1 MVFLFIIT
9 SYYGRKKLFECRI
22 LITMSVAVVLSIVS
36 LLLDYLIKSRLFD
49 INYYNY
55 SIKSIMEMSGFTGIK
70 LFI

>member
-1 MVFLFIIT
+1 M
-9 SYYGRKKLFECRI
+9 
-22 LITMSVAVVLSIVS
+22 LITMSVVVVLSIVS

-55 SIKSIMEMSGFTGIK
+55 SIKSIMEMSGLTGIK